1 MTRSS
6 PRVAPDRSPAERPH
20 TPLVFAHRG
29 GRGPAVPRTR
39 CAGFD
44 LGIAP
49 GADGLELDVHLS
61 RRRRGCRPSRSGPR
75 PLYRRDRTARGAN
88 CGRTVTSGCRVS
100 FRRGRGL
107 SVARAWRGGADVE
120 CCPRAL
126 PDRPAHHRDQDLVS
140 KGAASCRRSDRSAG
154 AIGRVCIGSFNFDT
168 LQAVRRI
175 EPALATSASR
185 TEGQRAL
192 YRSWCG
198 LGVGRVPYRAFQVPE
213 QSGRLRVV
221 SPRFIKAAHRA
232 NLAFQ
237 VWTVNEEADMRRL
250 LNWGVDGLIS
260 DRPDEAVRVRDDWMQ
275 ALTRERRTRTEN
287 VERRTE
293 DGTLNGERG
302 MQNVFVRRSP
312 FDVLRLQLQ

>member
-1 MTRSS
+1 M
-6 PRVAPDRSPAERPH
+6 P
-20 TPLVFAHRG
+20 
-29 GRGPAVPRTR
+29 
-39 CAGFD
+39 GFD
-44 LGIAP
+44 LGIAA

-61 RRRRGCRPSRSGPR
+61 VDDVPVVHHDPDLDRCTDATGP
-75 PLYRRDRTARGAN
+75 LAARTADEL
-88 CGRTVTSGCRVS
+88 SRVDAG
-100 FRRGRGL
+100 FRFGEDAGFPWRGRGVGVPTL
-107 SVARAWRGGADVE
+107 SAVLERYRTVPLIIEIKTSSPKAPQAVV
-120 CCPRAL
+120 
-126 PDRPAHHRDQDLVS
+126 DLI
-140 KGAASCRRSDRSAG
+140 RSAG

-260 DRPDEAVRVRDDWMQ
+260 DRPDEAC
-275 ALTRERRTRTEN
+275 TRAR
-287 VERRTE
+287 
-293 DGTLNGERG
+293 
-302 MQNVFVRRSP
+302 
-312 FDVLRLQLQ
+312 

>member
-1 MTRSS
+1 M
-6 PRVAPDRSPAERPH
+6 
-20 TPLVFAHRG
+20 
-29 GRGPAVPRTR
+29 GPENTLP
-39 CAGFD
+39 GFD
-44 LGIAP
+44 LGIAA

-61 RRRRGCRPSRSGPR
+61 VDDVPVVHHDPDLDRCTDVTGP
-75 PLYRRDRTARGAN
+75 LAARTADEL
-88 CGRTVTSGCRVS
+88 SRVDAG
-100 FRRGRGL
+100 FRFGEDAGFPWRGRGVGVPTL
-107 SVARAWRGGADVE
+107 SAVLERYRTVPLIIEIKTSSPKAPQAVV
-120 CCPRAL
+120 
-126 PDRPAHHRDQDLVS
+126 DLI
-140 KGAASCRRSDRSAG
+140 RSAG

-192 YRSWCG
+192 YQSWCG

-275 ALTRERRTRTEN
+275 ALTRERRTEN
-287 VERRTE
+287 GERRT
-293 DGTLNGERG
+293 
-302 MQNVFVRRSP
+302 
-312 FDVLRLQLQ
+312 

>member
-29 GRGPAVPRTR
+29 GRALGPENTL
-39 CAGFD
+39 AGFD
-44 LGIAP
+44 LGIAA

-61 RRRRGCRPSRSGPR
+61 ADDVPVVHHDSDLDRCTDATGP
-75 PLYRRDRTARGAN
+75 LAS
-88 CGRTVTSGCRVS
+88 RTVDELSRVDAG
-100 FRRGRGL
+100 FRFGEDAGFPWRGRGVGVPTL
-107 SVARAWRGGADVE
+107 STVLERYRNVPLIIEIKTSSPKAPQAVVDV
-120 CCPRAL
+120 
-126 PDRPAHHRDQDLVS
+126 V
-140 KGAASCRRSDRSAG
+140 RSAG
-154 AIGRVCIGSFNFDT
+154 AIGRVCVGSFNFDT

-192 YRSWCG
+192 YRSWCR

-221 SPRFIKAAHRA
+221 SPNFIRAAHRA

-237 VWTVNEEADMRRL
+237 VWTVNDEADMRRL
-250 LNWGVDGLIS
+250 LDWGVDGLIS
-260 DRPDEAVRVRDDWMQ
+260 DRPDEAVRVRNDWV
-275 ALTRERRTRTEN
+275 RTHNPRPSANAEWPPQK
-287 VERRTE
+287 
-293 DGTLNGERG
+293 GTT
-302 MQNVFVRRSP
+302 S
-312 FDVLRLQLQ
+312 